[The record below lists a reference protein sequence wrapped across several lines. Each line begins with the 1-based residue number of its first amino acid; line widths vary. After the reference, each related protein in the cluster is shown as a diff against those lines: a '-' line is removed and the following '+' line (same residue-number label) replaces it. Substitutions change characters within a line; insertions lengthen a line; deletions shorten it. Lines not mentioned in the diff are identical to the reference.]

1 METEVRRH
9 LQRAGHRTGDAALVT
24 ALADAAAATGL
35 PARDLADR
43 YDAYLLN
50 RCVCS
55 LVCDCWRARL
65 IDVVRIQTGSFSK
78 TQALSSLLPAPFNPT
93 PKTSPLTTT
102 PNPQHSG
109 LEGGKMSATVVDA
122 FVAGLQREAARG
134 AIGAPSAAAA
144 AAAQPPNP
152 ATTSPA
158 ALPASKWA
166 TRSWEE
172 LPDNFAGAAPANKDQ
187 QWPRAP
193 SSSQQPQLLPGSP
206 LAAGGVPAS
215 PQRLVAAAM
224 TPGGPA
230 LAAAMASP
238 APQTAF
244 KQRTNAGQVVS
255 GLNVGG
261 GGSGNNDST
270 GGLPE
275 LAAAAAASRQ
285 RYQRMLRESK
295 QQQQQADD
303 AQDVEERTAAASAV
317 VLSAP
322 PAPSSASSS
331 SSAAAAAAAPNT
343 TSSLLLPARGHRY
356 MMERIED
363 KVAAVDGRIN
373 AFERALRAALRSAG
387 HAELAGAEL
396 AAVGAPYVD
405 DGEDEQGGGLFVG
418 RVVSDAAGA
427 GMPGV
432 APAAAPPPLNAAS
445 LLLEGGVASSDGAR
459 ARLVLTPAATAGP
472 AAVRLFPGQVVG
484 VRGFSPEG
492 HTIFARQ
499 VYTHVPP
506 VPRRRGMAAGGAAG
520 AGDAAAGAEVGAAA
534 TTAAAAEG
542 QEAAAPMDLDAMVA
556 AAGPGVPLDGEEKKD
571 GADEAAAKQQQEAA
585 ATAAAAAQAERR
597 AAAKRALRTLPP
609 SLSIVAAAGPL
620 TCSDDLTYDPLTA
633 LLEALRPNP
642 PDLLLLLGPFVDAE
656 HPRVADGLCPCPL
669 DALLSDG
676 VAARLASWRA
686 SLPQPHRTAL
696 RVALVPSVRDAPAHP
711 TFPQPPLDLPGAVA
725 LPPAAGAGGG
735 GAAAARPGGQQRG
748 AAAAAAAS
756 PDAPLALQNPC
767 TFVVSPAAD
776 ARSSSNGNNNAGG
789 LLIAATSQDVLR
801 HLAGSE
807 LALGGA
813 AGGGGVDRLTA
824 LASHLLGQRHLYPL
838 FPAHASACLD
848 TSGDALLRLRA
859 RPDLL
864 LLPSDLAPF
873 ARRVPPVGPGGGGGV
888 VVRQA
893 AGEGDDDVLCV
904 NPGRLAKGAGGG
916 TYARIVVVGGAG
928 TSEEQQ
934 QRAAAALPLADRA
947 RVEIVRV

>member
-1 METEVRRH
+1 
-9 LQRAGHRTGDAALVT
+9 
-24 ALADAAAATGL
+24 
-35 PARDLADR
+35 
-43 YDAYLLN
+43 
-50 RCVCS
+50 
-55 LVCDCWRARL
+55 
-65 IDVVRIQTGSFSK
+65 
-78 TQALSSLLPAPFNPT
+78 
-93 PKTSPLTTT
+93 
-102 PNPQHSG
+102 
-109 LEGGKMSATVVDA
+109 MSAGIVDA
-122 FVAGLQREAARG
+122 FVAQLQREAARSG
-134 AIGAPSAAAA
+134 AVGGGGAALTTT
-144 AAAQPPNP
+144 PPPPGP
-152 ATTSPA
+152 ATSPA

-166 TRSWEE
+166 ARSWEE
-172 LPDNFAGAAPANKDQ
+172 LPDNFAGAALATKDQ

-193 SSSQQPQLLPGSP
+193 SSSQQQPAGGGGAPPGSP
-206 LAAGGVPAS
+206 LAARGGGAPPPCS
-215 PQRLVAAAM
+215 PHQLVAAAM

-230 LAAAMASP
+230 LAAAAMAASP
-238 APQTAF
+238 QPQTAF

-255 GLNVGG
+255 GLNAGG
-261 GGSGNNDST
+261 GGGKGKGKGGGGDAAEEDD

-295 QQQQQADD
+295 QQQQKQQGD
-303 AQDVEERTAAASAV
+303 AQEGDIEERTAAASAV

-322 PAPSSASSS
+322 PSSASSS
-331 SSAAAAAAAPNT
+331 SSDALLLA
-343 TSSLLLPARGHRY
+343 SSSVSLLLPARGHRY

-363 KVAAVDGRIN
+363 KVAAVDGRIT
-373 AFERALRAALRSAG
+373 AFERALRAALRTAG
-387 HAELAGAEL
+387 RAELAGAEL
-396 AAVGAPYVD
+396 AAVGAPYLD
-405 DGEDEQGGGLFVG
+405 DGEADGGGLFVG

-427 GMPGV
+427 AAGGQ
-432 APAAAPPPLNAAS
+432 AAAAPPPLNATS

-459 ARLVLTPAATAGP
+459 ARLVLTPAATSGP

-506 VPRRRGMAAGGAAG
+506 PPPRRRAGAAGGGAAG
-520 AGDAAAGAEVGAAA
+520 AGAAVGEAGGAAAAAAAAGEE
-534 TTAAAAEG
+534 TTAAA
-542 QEAAAPMDLDAMVA
+542 AAAPMDLDAMVA
-556 AAGPGVPLDGEEKKD
+556 AAGPGGVGGEQKEQ
-571 GADEAAAKQQQEAA
+571 EQQQAAAKQQQQE
-585 ATAAAAAQAERR
+585 AAAAAAAAAEQQQQRR
-597 AAAKRALRTLPP
+597 AAAKQALRTLPP
-609 SLSIVAAAGPL
+609 SLSIVAAAGPF
-620 TCSDDLTYDPLTA
+620 TCSDDLAYDPLTA
-633 LLEALRPNP
+633 LLESLRPSP

-669 DALLSDG
+669 DALLSQG

-686 SLPQPHRTAL
+686 SLPQPHRTAM

-711 TFPQPPLDLPGAVA
+711 TFPQPPLDLPGAA
-725 LPPAAGAGGG
+725 PLPAAGG
-735 GAAAARPGGQQRG
+735 GASARPR
-748 AAAAAAAS
+748 AL

-767 TFVVSPAAD
+767 AFVVSPPPAAD
-776 ARSSSNGNNNAGG
+776 ADGSSTGANQQQQQQG

-807 LALGGA
+807 LALGGGA
-813 AGGGGVDRLTA
+813 GAGGAGAVDRLTA

-873 ARRVPPVGPGGGGGV
+873 ARRVPPVGPSGGGGV
-888 VVRQA
+888 A
-893 AGEGDDDVLCV
+893 AAAAASSVEGDDDVLCV

-916 TYARIVVVGGAG
+916 TYARIVVVGVGGAG
-928 TSEEQQ
+928 ASSDEQQ
-934 QRAAAALPLADRA
+934 QAAAALPLADRA